1 VVLKIGGSVI
11 TDKDGE
17 LSPKTDVISRI
28 VEEIFNSEIGNLILI
43 HGGGSFGHPPARQY
57 AIKEGLKEDGQKIGF
72 AETHH
77 FMTVLNGLFM
87 DALIWHHVPSISV
100 TPSSCILTENGR
112 IKRFDDQ
119 LLVMLMKMDMLPV
132 LYGDAVLDTK
142 LGFTILSGDQLAAHL
157 ALRFNAERLL
167 IGVDVDGLYDADPK
181 TEKNAK
187 LLAHLTLKELKQL
200 RDSMH
205 EPASGDVTGGMLGKV
220 NELIPVVEKGIPIQF
235 FNASNPSYVF
245 KVLRGEKVSDT
256 LVEKE

>member
-1 VVLKIGGSVI
+1 
-11 TDKDGE
+11 
-17 LSPKTDVISRI
+17 
-28 VEEIFNSEIGNLILI
+28 
-43 HGGGSFGHPPARQY
+43 
-57 AIKEGLKEDGQKIGF
+57 
-72 AETHH
+72 
-77 FMTVLNGLFM
+77 M
-87 DALIWHHVPSISV
+87 
-100 TPSSCILTENGR
+100 
-112 IKRFDDQ
+112 
-119 LLVMLMKMDMLPV
+119 
-132 LYGDAVLDTK
+132 
-142 LGFTILSGDQLAAHL
+142 